1 MEKLLKIITGLIF
14 VSVFV
19 TGCSNFQDI
28 IKPKL
33 EKEKPIPVITT
44 AIYSGGFS
52 TYDIRGLWQACSVGF
67 YQIDPNYPREFVH
80 RHCDCYTDHARKN
93 YKNPDDLQ
101 SLGQERANI
110 LKQNLITECN
120 LKIQQEILNE
130 RKMFK
135 SLI

>member
-1 MEKLLKIITGLIF
+1 MKKSLKITLSLIITSVFITG
-14 VSVFV
+14 
-19 TGCSNFQDI
+19 CYNFGYL
-28 IKPKL
+28 PNPEL

-44 AIYSGGFS
+44 TIYSGGFS
-52 TYDIRGLWQACSVGF
+52 TYVIRGLWQACSVGF
-67 YQIDPNYPREFVH
+67 YQIDPNYPRDFVH
-80 RHCDCYTDHARKN
+80 RHCDCYTDYARKN

-101 SLGQERANI
+101 SLAQEGANI

-135 SLI
+135 SAI